1 VSPSESSEQ
10 PVFGRTAT
18 FATTHWS
25 VVLAAGQDE
34 STHAAAA
41 LEQLCRAYWYPL
53 YAFVRRYGYHQE
65 DAQDVVQE
73 FFARLLAKDYLARAN
88 PHKGRFRSFL
98 LTALKNLL
106 CDEHDKASRL
116 KHGGGQAILS
126 LDAQVAE
133 DRYRLEPADAHTPE
147 QLYERSW
154 AAALLER
161 AAGRLQEAY
170 AAGGRAELFEQ
181 LTGFRLDAD
190 EPRAY
195 AEAAAQLGLTES
207 AVKSAIRR
215 MRHRHQELVRDEI
228 AQTLVD
234 PAEMDDEIRHLL
246 NVISR

>member
-1 VSPSESSEQ
+1 MSPSESSEQ

-25 VVLAAGQDE
+25 VVLAAGQGE
-34 STHAAAA
+34 STRAAAA
-41 LEQLCRAYWYPL
+41 LEQLCCTYWYPL
-53 YAFVRRYGYHQE
+53 FAFVRRYGYNQE

-161 AAGRLQEAY
+161 AAGRL
-170 AAGGRAELFEQ
+170 
-181 LTGFRLDAD
+181 
-190 EPRAY
+190 
-195 AEAAAQLGLTES
+195 
-207 AVKSAIRR
+207 
-215 MRHRHQELVRDEI
+215 
-228 AQTLVD
+228 
-234 PAEMDDEIRHLL
+234 
-246 NVISR
+246 